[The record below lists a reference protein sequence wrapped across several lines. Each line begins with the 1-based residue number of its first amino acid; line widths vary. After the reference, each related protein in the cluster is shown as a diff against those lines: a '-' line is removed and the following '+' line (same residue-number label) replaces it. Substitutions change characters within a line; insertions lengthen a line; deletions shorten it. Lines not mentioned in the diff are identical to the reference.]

1 VNRAIFALAVLAAAC
16 GTASIAANGPSD
28 GGAGGSSV
36 DTGVD
41 GQPSDRPDAS
51 EVGAEGTAPADAAG
65 DAGLVAPDV
74 TDDTAAVDGPVE
86 AGVSCD
92 ACSTSSLPLTWIV
105 DEATVAAL
113 IAQNAT
119 VTAHFFDNA
128 DTFET
133 NVGTRGYGVSVM
145 HGYQSFA
152 QFQTD
157 VSGGA
162 IAAGVVAVR
171 YDNESWTQTPANEQA
186 DPVTF
191 MRGFVTLAHANHLR
205 AVLTPALDLMSNGAA
220 ACHAMTGE
228 TLDAAYLRCRIPEAA
243 AMAGADVFD
252 IQAQSL
258 QTTTTAWTTL
268 VQNAATQAR
277 VANPGL
283 IIVAG
288 LTTDRTGDTAANLYA
303 AATSVV
309 SLSMPT
315 LVTGFW
321 LNSMASS
328 SAGITAAMD
337 FLTQLHAAGF

>member
-1 VNRAIFALAVLAAAC
+1 VNRAVFALAALAAAC
-16 GTASIAANGPSD
+16 GTASVAANGPSD
-28 GGAGGSSV
+28 GGADGSV
-36 DTGVD
+36 VAD
-41 GQPSDRPDAS
+41 GEPPDRLDAS
-51 EVGAEGTAPADAAG
+51 EAGAELPDAAV

-74 TDDTAAVDGPVE
+74 TGDTAAADGSLE
-86 AGVSCD
+86 AGASCD

-128 DTFET
+128 DTYET

-152 QFQTD
+152 QFQAD

-162 IAAGVVAVR
+162 IASGVVAVR
-171 YDNESWTQTPANEQA
+171 YDNESWSQTPANEQA

-191 MRGFVTLAHANHLR
+191 MRDFVTLAHTNHLR

-220 ACHAMTGE
+220 ACHTMAGE
-228 TLDAAYLRCRIPEAA
+228 TLDAAYLRCRIPEAV

-277 VANPGL
+277 AANSGL

-288 LTTDRTGDTAANLYA
+288 LTTDRAGDTAGNLYA

-328 SAGITAAMD
+328 AAGITSAMD
-337 FLTQLHAAGF
+337 FLTQLQAAGF